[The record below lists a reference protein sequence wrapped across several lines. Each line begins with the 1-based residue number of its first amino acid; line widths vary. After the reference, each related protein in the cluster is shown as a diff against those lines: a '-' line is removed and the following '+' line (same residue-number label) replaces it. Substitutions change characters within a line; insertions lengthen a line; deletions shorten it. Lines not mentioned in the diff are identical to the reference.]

1 LLLNLFL
8 HPLFNYFFVK
18 DIWSVRKAV
27 AESMMDV
34 SLALDPDE
42 RLVLVQTMC
51 TLLEDDEHWVS
62 DTAYEYLGP
71 FLTTL

>member
-1 LLLNLFL
+1 
-8 HPLFNYFFVK
+8 
-18 DIWSVRKAV
+18 
-27 AESMMDV
+27 MMDV